1 MIRVSL
7 DPGDTAV
14 RAQSHRVSTGSR
26 VGTATH
32 AQRSFDISDE
42 ERSRSM
48 HLLCGNRENMIRDF
62 LIHLIWCL
70 LVPSAVCAA
79 GRVVPYPEKAD
90 LSGPEIAEQVFAVT
104 HGRLV
109 RNATSQR
116 RGRDVAMVVKLGP
129 QEGRAARRPSI
140 STFEAYS
147 NGQPRNPDID
157 SMQMTVIRSG
167 PARGTGVLYI
177 GYTNRSRASQL
188 VIWLPSLHK
197 ARRITE
203 PAHEDTWFGT
213 NLTYGE
219 LVLRRPEDE
228 SHERLEDGTM
238 QGCLPAMELKPEE
251 VTPITR
257 RLPGSQCG
265 HRGKAV
271 YRLRSTTRF
280 KNWWY
285 DYHVSEI
292 DKETFAVYRTV
303 YYKNDKKVK
312 TVVMDW
318 QSLGRKDPRIVYPR
332 YIYAL
337 SHSDGTESMV
347 FVPRST
353 LRLDQDLPDSFW
365 SESTLKR
372 FAKR

>member
-1 MIRVSL
+1 
-7 DPGDTAV
+7 
-14 RAQSHRVSTGSR
+14 
-26 VGTATH
+26 
-32 AQRSFDISDE
+32 
-42 ERSRSM
+42 M
-48 HLLCGNRENMIRDF
+48 HLPCGNREKMTRDF
-62 LIHLIWCL
+62 IIYIIWCL
-70 LVPSAVCAA
+70 LIPSTVCAA
-79 GRVVPYPEKAD
+79 GRVLPYPEKAD

-109 RNATSQR
+109 RNAASQKQ
-116 RGRDVAMVVKLGP
+116 GRDVAMVVNLGP

-140 STFEAYS
+140 HTFEAYS
-147 NGQPRNPDID
+147 NGEPRNPNIE
-157 SMQMTVIRSG
+157 SMQMTVTHSG

-177 GYTNRSRASQL
+177 GYTNRSRAAQL
-188 VIWLPSLHK
+188 IIWLPSLRK
-197 ARRITE
+197 VRRISE

-219 LVLRRPEDE
+219 LVLRRSEDE
-228 SHERLEDGTM
+228 THERLEDGVLKD
-238 QGCLPAMELKPEE
+238 CLPAMKLKPRE
-251 VTPITR
+251 VNPGTR
-257 RLPGSQCG
+257 RLPGPQCE

-271 YRLRSTTRF
+271 YRIRSTTRF

-318 QSLGRKDPRIVYPR
+318 QSMGQEDPRIVYPR
-332 YIYAL
+332 YIYAV
-337 SHSDGTESMV
+337 SHSDGAESMV

-353 LRLDQDLPDSFW
+353 VRLNQDLPDSFW

-372 FAKR
+372 LGKR